1 MFAEKVWRL
10 LLAGQEDDPMPR
22 LLIGVALGAAG
33 AFMLDP
39 QQGARR
45 RALVRDKAV
54 HAVHEWR
61 EFLDV
66 GWRNLRQRGRG
77 ALARAA
83 SSTGASDAVD
93 DEILAERV
101 RSKLGRCVSHPGALS
116 VSAERGR
123 VRLSG
128 DVLAEEHPGLL
139 KAVASVPGVREV
151 EDAVARHARA
161 DGVSSLQ
168 GKGRAGEAAPALTD
182 QWTPAA
188 RLAAGGA
195 GGALLFYACRA
206 HGLSGG
212 AALIAGTGM
221 LLRAGANRRLLRAQ
235 RAGGT
240 ARAAR
245 PSRARGSAAAS
256 APPSA

>member
-1 MFAEKVWRL
+1 
-10 LLAGQEDDPMPR
+10 MPR

-33 AFMLDP
+33 ALMLDP

-45 RALVRDKAV
+45 RALVRDKTL
-54 HAVHEWR
+54 HAIHEWR
-61 EFLDV
+61 KFLDV
-66 GWRNLRQRGRG
+66 GWRDLRQRGRG
-77 ALARAA
+77 TLARAA
-83 SSTGASDAVD
+83 SLTGGSGPVD
-93 DEILAERV
+93 DGLLAERV

-116 VSAERGR
+116 VSAEGGR

-151 EDAVARHARA
+151 EDAVARHVRA

-168 GKGRAGEAAPALTD
+168 GEGRRAPALTG

-221 LLRAGANRRLLRAQ
+221 LLRAGVNRRLLSASGS
-235 RAGGT
+235 AGT

-245 PSRARGSAAAS
+245 RSRAQVSAAAS
-256 APPSA
+256 PAASSPPG

>member
-1 MFAEKVWRL
+1 MARL
-10 LLAGQEDDPMPR
+10 LF
-22 LLIGVALGAAG
+22 GVALGAAG

-45 RALVRDKAV
+45 RAWLRDKAV
-54 HAVHEWR
+54 HASREWR

-66 GWRNLRQRGRG
+66 GWRDLRHRGRG

-83 SSTGASDAVD
+83 SATGASGPVD
-93 DEILAERV
+93 DRLLAERV

-116 VSAERGR
+116 VSAEQGR

-139 KAVASVPGVREV
+139 KAVRSVPGVREV
-151 EDAVARHARA
+151 DDAIARHTRA
-161 DGVSSLQ
+161 ERVSSLQ
-168 GKGRAGEAAPALTD
+168 GESRAGPSASALTGH
-182 QWTPAA
+182 WSPGA

-195 GGALLFYACRA
+195 GGALLFYACRV
-206 HGLSGG
+206 HGLAGG

-221 LLRAGANRRLLRAQ
+221 LLRAGANRRLLSAARPGETGRA
-235 RAGGT
+235 T
-240 ARAAR
+240 R
-245 PSRARGSAAAS
+245 PSRAPAPAGGTPAAAG
-256 APPSA
+256 